1 MDVQQ
6 LVGEVAKR
14 HNVLVD
20 PSEPI
25 FVSVTLNELLLAEHL
40 RKVQAALEQAERTAA
55 LACSHQVEAAKWTAA
70 QLMTDGARHV
80 SEQVRAAGSAVRI
93 QLEQVLRESIAAA
106 QASAAEAARH
116 QRRSRWAA
124 FAAATS
130 ACVALGLAAALWL
143 RGS

>member
-55 LACSHQVEAAKWTAA
+55 LASSRHVESARWAAA
-70 QLMTDGARHV
+70 QLMTDGAKHV
-80 SEQVRAAGSAVRI
+80 SDQVRSVGSALRI
-93 QLEQVLRESIAAA
+93 QLEQLVRDSITAV
-106 QASAAEAARH
+106 QASAAEAERH
-116 QRRSRWAA
+116 HRRTRWAA
-124 FAAATS
+124 IAAMTS
-130 ACVALGLAAALWL
+130 ACVALGAAAALWL
-143 RGS
+143 RST